1 MTDYDKLFEDM
12 KKDIERIEDMKK
24 DIERIED
31 MKKDIEIEKFMPEE
45 NEGLKGQRTGRPKGK
60 AKKPKSV
67 DTSRKLRRMAIT
79 QLYFDN
85 APRPKGDFED
95 YLNHSDGIREQI
107 ISGVDA
113 WK

>member
-1 MTDYDKLFEDM
+1 MPPRGAKGINMSSIE
-12 KKDIERIEDMKK
+12 DIESMIASLSPSEISKIMSKVASKK
-24 DIERIED
+24 
-31 MKKDIEIEKFMPEE
+31 
-45 NEGLKGQRTGRPKGK
+45 RT
-60 AKKPKSV
+60 SV

-85 APRPKGDFED
+85 APRPKDSFKD

-107 ISGVDA
+107 LSGVDS

>member
-1 MTDYDKLFEDM
+1 MSS
-12 KKDIERIEDMKK
+12 IEDINSLIGSLSAEQIKSIMTKVASKK
-24 DIERIED
+24 
-31 MKKDIEIEKFMPEE
+31 
-45 NEGLKGQRTGRPKGK
+45 RT
-60 AKKPKSV
+60 SV

>member
-1 MTDYDKLFEDM
+1 MSSM
-12 KKDIERIEDMKK
+12 KDIEALIGSLSPD
-24 DIERIED
+24 
-31 MKKDIEIEKFMPEE
+31 EI
-45 NEGLKGQRTGRPKGK
+45 K
-60 AKKPKSV
+60 AIMSEVKSKKPTKV
-67 DTSRKLRRMAIT
+67 DTSRKERRMAIT

>member
-1 MTDYDKLFEDM
+1 MSSI
-12 KKDIERIEDMKK
+12 KDIELLIDSLSTDEIKK
-24 DIERIED
+24 IMSEV
-31 MKKDIEIEKFMPEE
+31 
-45 NEGLKGQRTGRPKGK
+45 K